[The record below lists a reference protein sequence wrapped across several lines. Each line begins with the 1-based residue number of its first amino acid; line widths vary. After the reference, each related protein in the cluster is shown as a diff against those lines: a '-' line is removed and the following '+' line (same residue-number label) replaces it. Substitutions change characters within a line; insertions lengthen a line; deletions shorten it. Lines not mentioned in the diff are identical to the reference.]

1 MIHDRREISGLLL
14 KYFPTMK
21 DASSEEWHHFLD
33 EITGMETPLDM
44 PNGQAFDQWR
54 QAMAGIG
61 YPVWKYTPE
70 SIAAM
75 KERAA
80 ELKAAEEKRAAD
92 LGSTLVELAKE
103 APSWPVAD
111 VLARQERKPK

>member
-1 MIHDRREISGLLL
+1 MNTDRREISGLLL
-14 KYFPTMK
+14 KYFPTMEN
-21 DASSEEWHHFLD
+21 ASSLEWHHFLD
-33 EITGMETPLDM
+33 EMTGMETPLDM

-61 YPVWKYTPE
+61 YPVWQYTPE
-70 SIAAM
+70 TIAAM
-75 KERAA
+75 KSRAA
-80 ELKAAEEKRAAD
+80 EMKAAEEKRAAD

-111 VLARQERKPK
+111 VLAEQERKPK